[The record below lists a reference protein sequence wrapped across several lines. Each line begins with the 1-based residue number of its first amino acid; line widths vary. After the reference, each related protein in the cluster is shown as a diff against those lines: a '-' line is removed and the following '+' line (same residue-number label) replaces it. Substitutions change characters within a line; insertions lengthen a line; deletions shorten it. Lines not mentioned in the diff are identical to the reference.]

1 MYEEMGEISSNIKE
15 RILEFIESATE
26 HWGNPEEVLEWYEKL
41 ETHLRNYKWEMIP
54 NQDIN
59 RMLQSCITGPAR
71 REKI

>member
-15 RILEFIESATE
+15 RILEFIESAPE
-26 HWGNPEEVLEWYEKL
+26 HWGNPKEVLEWCEKL

-54 NQDIN
+54 NEDIK